1 MLLSRFWYVILSFA
15 LAAAVGVLFVAQSF
29 HNRNTQRW
37 MNEAL
42 AADSSAVGWYLK
54 DDARNR
60 AVALLP
66 VALAPELRE
75 GLAKAS
81 EADEVSNELRAKV
94 RGALRKSLD
103 EVPAELKF
111 TAVWAIDADG
121 RVIGDYGWEHKA
133 DWNIGGFAVVADA
146 LAGWIRD
153 DAWVLK
159 EKLYRVVA
167 RPVERDGGGEPV
179 GAVVAL
185 VAVDDAFAD
194 AVWKRTRAAGGTGE
208 PGGLTDEG
216 RALVKEF
223 DRLGIIHDTSHL
235 AEQAFWDLLNLT
247 PKPVIASHSN
257 CRAIVPTDRQ
267 LSDEMIKAIAARGGV
282 IGINFYDK
290 FLIPPAAAGK
300 RRATLGDVVAH
311 IRHICDLTGS
321 HDHVAIGTDM
331 DGGLGREQIPQ
342 EITSS
347 ADLPQLAAALTTA
360 GFDAAAVRKIM
371 GENWMRFFQQ
381 NLA

>member
-1 MLLSRFWYVILSFA
+1 MASNTPLPASPPILIVDAHLDLAYNVVRGRDPRQPAANQPYVDNEYATVGLPDLRAGNVRLVCATIFCSPASYKSLGYRTADEARAQALQQLQTYQNWIHEGELRFITRSTGFEPVLHVPANA
-15 LAAAVGVLFVAQSF
+15 L
-29 HNRNTQRW
+29 NTQPT
-37 MNEAL
+37 N
-42 AADSSAVGWYLK
+42 AV
-54 DDARNR
+54 
-60 AVALLP
+60 LL
-66 VALAPELRE
+66 LE
-75 GLAKAS
+75 G
-81 EADEVSNELRAKV
+81 
-94 RGALRKSLD
+94 
-103 EVPAELKF
+103 
-111 TAVWAIDADG
+111 
-121 RVIGDYGWEHKA
+121 
-133 DWNIGGFAVVADA
+133 ADA
-146 LAGWIRD
+146 LRSPADVPDWFDAGLRI
-153 DAWVLK
+153 
-159 EKLYRVVA
+159 
-167 RPVERDGGGEPV
+167 V
-179 GAVVAL
+179 GLA
-185 VAVDDAFAD
+185 
-194 AVWKRTRAAGGTGE
+194 WKRTRAAGGTGE